1 MQHSVG
7 KKRACGYEK
16 MEKRVPLVGHS
27 MGLRSLTMDS
37 LAFWALGRFCQVPGC
52 TRSDMAMS
60 SKNMCVIS
68 ALISREYIIT
78 LLSKLCSKLRKSKLA
93 EPTDMNS
100 SSTITVLACSMPA
113 L

>member
-68 ALISREYIIT
+68 ALISGNISLHCFRSCVRSCGSRSWPSRQI
-78 LLSKLCSKLRKSKLA
+78 
-93 EPTDMNS
+93 
-100 SSTITVLACSMPA
+100 
-113 L
+113 